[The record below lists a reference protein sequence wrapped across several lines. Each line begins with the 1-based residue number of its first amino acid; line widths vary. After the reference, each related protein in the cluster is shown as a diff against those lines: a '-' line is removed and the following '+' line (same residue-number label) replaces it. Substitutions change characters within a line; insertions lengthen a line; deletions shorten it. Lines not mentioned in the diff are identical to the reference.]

1 MSATGDHGG
10 GRVRGLR
17 RRERPEGAAGARG
30 FDVFRLRLGH
40 SVAFVAALALMFIMA
55 GDWYSTADGVRAR
68 EIEHNVGKGLPGW
81 GLVDRAAVD
90 DARLEAEKAERNA
103 WQVASF
109 LDALVLVA
117 LLATVALAIAAAA
130 LQAAGRTFDP
140 RRSPSSAAGAAAAAA
155 FVLVVAQA
163 AARLDPDSDDV
174 FQVGLPLAVMALGA
188 IALGSAMAVRDALD
202 EGEHGGSPPRSR
214 PSGAGPTGGP
224 GAPRGAT
231 YNRAP

>member
-1 MSATGDHGG
+1 MTDAGVQGDD
-10 GRVRGLR
+10 R
-17 RRERPEGAAGARG
+17 AAGRDDAAGRPR
-30 FDVFRLRLGH
+30 FDAFRLRLGH
-40 SVAFVAALALMFIMA
+40 AVAFVAALALMFIMA
-55 GDWYSTADGVRAR
+55 GDWYTTDDGVRAR
-68 EIEHNVGKGLPGW
+68 QIERSAGQGLPGW
-81 GLVDRAAVD
+81 GMIDRGAVD

-174 FQVGLPLAVMALGA
+174 FQVGLPLAVRALGA